1 MSDNTSLF
9 RVTKSNKFL
18 SLALT
23 TAVWIQKRAK
33 VMPFFI
39 FTKHLGM
46 FCNLDVLP
54 QIGFGKKTFT
64 KKKQLS
70 TGSCQFNQKQLAWF
84 SFCWMLTVL
93 MALTLSRSLQKN
105 VCVIRSHK
113 CSDKIGFFG
122 LLMQCINRNLL

>member
-1 MSDNTSLF
+1 MSDNTNLF

-23 TAVWIQKRAK
+23 TADWIQKRAK
-33 VMPFFI
+33 VMPFFY
-39 FTKHLGM
+39 FYKASGH
-46 FCNLDVLP
+46 VL
-54 QIGFGKKTFT
+54 QSGCLTSNRLWEKTFT